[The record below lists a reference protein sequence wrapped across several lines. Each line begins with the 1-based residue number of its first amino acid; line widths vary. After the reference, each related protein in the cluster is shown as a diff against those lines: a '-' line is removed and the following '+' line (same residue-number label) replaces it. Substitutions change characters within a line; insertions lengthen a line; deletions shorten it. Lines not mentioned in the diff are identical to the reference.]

1 MKKQTIPLKQTSVMR
16 GAMTLLV
23 VLSLLF
29 TPVIPARSNVLQQKP
44 HTEWRI
50 VEVVQSQESFSA
62 ISKGAFKGWSYIAL
76 CSLCLSVLLNNR
88 MKQLYWGFVRYKSL
102 FLMQVLSFRVC
113 IPLAVQS
120 VH

>member
-1 MKKQTIPLKQTSVMR
+1 
-16 GAMTLLV
+16 MTLLV

-29 TPVIPARSNVLQQKP
+29 TPVIPARSNILQQKP
-44 HTEWRI
+44 YTEWRI

-88 MKQLYWGFVRYKSL
+88 IKQLYWGFVQYKAL